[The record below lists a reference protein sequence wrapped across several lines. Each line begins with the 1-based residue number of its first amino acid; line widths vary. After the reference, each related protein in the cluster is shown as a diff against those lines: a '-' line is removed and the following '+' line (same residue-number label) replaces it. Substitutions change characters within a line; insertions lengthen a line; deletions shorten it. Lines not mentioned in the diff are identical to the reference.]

1 MRGGRVYT
9 MTNRPNGM
17 LYVGVSS
24 GVGRRAYE
32 HRRVRNAR
40 RHSIRHHTLGLLA
53 AF

>member
-1 MRGGRVYT
+1 MRGVWVYF
-9 MTNRPNGM
+9 MTNRPNGT
-17 LYVGVSS
+17 LYVCVTS

-40 RHSIRHHTLGLLA
+40 CHSIRHQTLGPLV

>member
-1 MRGGRVYT
+1 MRGGWVYIV
-9 MTNRPNGM
+9 TNRPNGT
-17 LYVGVSS
+17 LYAGVTS

-40 RHSIRHHTLGLLA
+40 RYSIHHQTLGPLV